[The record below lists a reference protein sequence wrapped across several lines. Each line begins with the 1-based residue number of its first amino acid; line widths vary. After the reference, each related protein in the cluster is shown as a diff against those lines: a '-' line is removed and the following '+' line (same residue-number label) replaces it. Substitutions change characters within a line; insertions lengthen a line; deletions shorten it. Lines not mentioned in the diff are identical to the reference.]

1 MIEGLRPYADMRAS
15 GVDWLPPIPANWE
28 IHRAKYAFNEVDVR
42 SVTGGE
48 ELLSVS
54 HKTGVT
60 PRSQKNITMFMAES
74 YEGHKTCQPG
84 DIVVNTMWAWM
95 SALGISKHIGIVSLA
110 YGVYRPRRVCDF
122 EPRFLDYLLRT
133 EAYRGEYLRS
143 SRGVTTSRLRLYP
156 PDFLNIPFV
165 QPPLEE
171 QRLIVRF
178 LDWHGGMTARL
189 IRAKKRLIALLNEQ
203 KQAIIHH
210 AVTRGLNPDAPLKPS
225 GVDWL
230 GDVPEG
236 WEVLRIRN
244 VADMRVSGVDKK
256 TAEDELPVRL
266 CNYVD
271 VYKNDSIH
279 GDIPFMIATAS
290 EAEISRFRICIGD
303 VIITKDSEDWLDIG
317 VPALVETEAD
327 DLVCAYHL
335 ALLRPKPD
343 VMSGA
348 FLFWQ
353 LLGPSARLQF
363 SLSAAGVTR
372 YGLGHGAIKAIPMIV
387 PPLDVQDAIV
397 AHIKK
402 ATATISATIKD
413 AQHEITLIQEF
424 RTCLIADVVT
434 GQLDVRA
441 LAATLPEIADAT
453 PLDDLIDSDE
463 GNDET
468 NEDAD
473 TFAPEEADA

>member
-1 MIEGLRPYADMRAS
+1 MIEGLRPYADRVATGIDWMPEVPGHWDIRRIKTVLREVDRRTPTGDERLLSLRMIAGLIDHHDAGGKLIPATALVGYKMIEPGQIVMNRMRAAS
-15 GVDWLPPIPANWE
+15 GLFGLAHVAGLVSPDYAVFEESNPVD
-28 IHRAKYAFNEVDVR
+28 
-42 SVTGGE
+42 
-48 ELLSVS
+48 
-54 HKTGVT
+54 
-60 PRSQKNITMFMAES
+60 
-74 YEGHKTCQPG
+74 CQ
-84 DIVVNTMWAWM
+84 
-95 SALGISKHIGIVSLA
+95 
-110 YGVYRPRRVCDF
+110 
-122 EPRFLDYLLRT
+122 YLLRLFKLPQMSAIFRAESKGLGT
-133 EAYRGEYLRS
+133 GES
-143 SRGVTTSRLRLYP
+143 GFLRLYTDRFGP
-156 PDFLNIPFV
+156 IPIPL
-165 QPPLEE
+165 PPLEE

-203 KQAIIHH
+203 KQSIIHH
-210 AVTRGLNPDAPLKPS
+210 AVTRGLDPAAPLKPS

-236 WEVLRIRN
+236 WEILRIRN

-256 TAEDELPVRL
+256 TAENELPVRL

-290 EAEISRFRICIGD
+290 QAEISRFRIRVGD
-303 VIITKDSEDWLDIG
+303 VIITKDSEDWQDIG

-353 LLGPSARLQF
+353 LLGPAARLQF
-363 SLSAAGVTR
+363 SFSAAGVTR

-397 AHIKK
+397 AHLAK
-402 ATATISATIKD
+402 ATAKIRAAIAD
-413 AQHEITLIQEF
+413 AQSEIALIQQF
-424 RTCLIADVVT
+424 RTRLIADVVT

-441 LAATLPEIADAT
+441 LAATLPEASEAA
-453 PLDDLIDSDE
+453 PLSEPDDGAFD
-463 GNDET
+463 
-468 NEDAD
+468 EDAD
-473 TFAPEEADA
+473 ALEDEEAEA

>member
-1 MIEGLRPYADMRAS
+1 MIEGLRPYADMVAT
-15 GVDWLPPIPANWE
+15 GVDWIPSVPAHWE
-28 IHRAKYAFNEVDVR
+28 MRRSKYLVREVDKR
-42 SVTGGE
+42 SVTGDE
-48 ELLSVS
+48 THLSMNQRLGLIPSSESTQRRLVS
-54 HKTGVT
+54 
-60 PRSQKNITMFMAES
+60 ES
-74 YEGHKTCQPG
+74 YIGGKLVDTNDLVLNRLKAHLGVFAYASQPG
-84 DIVVNTMWAWM
+84 V
-95 SALGISKHIGIVSLA
+95 ISPDYSVFRPEPSVDVRYLEFVLKSPACRGELRTRTKGIVE
-110 YGVYRPRRVCDF
+110 GF
-122 EPRFLDYLLRT
+122 W
-133 EAYRGEYLRS
+133 
-143 SRGVTTSRLRLYP
+143 RLYTD
-156 PDFLNIPFV
+156 DFYDIRLPY
-165 QPPLEE
+165 PPLEE

-210 AVTRGLNPDAPLKPS
+210 AVTRGLNPAAPLKPS

-230 GDVPEG
+230 GDVPMG

-256 TAEDELPVRL
+256 TAENELPVRL

-279 GDIPFMIATAS
+279 GDIPFMVATAS
-290 EAEISRFRICIGD
+290 EAEISRFRIRIGD

-353 LLGPSARLQF
+353 LLGPAARLQF

-387 PPLDVQDAIV
+387 PPLDVQDTIV
-397 AHIKK
+397 AHLDK
-402 ATATISATIKD
+402 ATATIRAAIKD
-413 AQHEITLIQEF
+413 AQSEITLIQEF
-424 RTCLIADVVT
+424 RTRLIADVVT
-434 GQLDVRA
+434 GQLDIRA
-441 LAATLPEIADAT
+441 LAATLPDNADAA
-453 PLDDLIDSDE
+453 PLDDLID
-463 GNDET
+463 NET
-468 NEDAD
+468 NEDAE
-473 TFAPEEADA
+473 TFEPEEADA

>member
-1 MIEGLRPYADMRAS
+1 MIAGLIDHHDAGGKLIPATALVGYKMIEPGQIVMNRMRAAS
-15 GVDWLPPIPANWE
+15 GLFGLAHVAGLVSPDYAVFEESNPVD
-28 IHRAKYAFNEVDVR
+28 
-42 SVTGGE
+42 
-48 ELLSVS
+48 
-54 HKTGVT
+54 
-60 PRSQKNITMFMAES
+60 
-74 YEGHKTCQPG
+74 CQ
-84 DIVVNTMWAWM
+84 
-95 SALGISKHIGIVSLA
+95 
-110 YGVYRPRRVCDF
+110 
-122 EPRFLDYLLRT
+122 YLLRLFKLPQMSAIFRAESKGLGT
-133 EAYRGEYLRS
+133 GES
-143 SRGVTTSRLRLYP
+143 GFLRLYTDRFGP
-156 PDFLNIPFV
+156 IPIPL
-165 QPPLEE
+165 PPLEE

-203 KQAIIHH
+203 KQSIIHH
-210 AVTRGLNPDAPLKPS
+210 AVTRGLDPAAPLKPS

-236 WEVLRIRN
+236 WEILRIRN

-256 TAEDELPVRL
+256 TAENELPVRL

-290 EAEISRFRICIGD
+290 QAEISRFRIRVGD
-303 VIITKDSEDWLDIG
+303 VIITKDSEDWQDIG

-353 LLGPSARLQF
+353 LLGPAARLQF
-363 SLSAAGVTR
+363 SFSAAGVTR

-397 AHIKK
+397 AHLAK
-402 ATATISATIKD
+402 ATAKIRAAIAD
-413 AQHEITLIQEF
+413 AQSEIALIQQF
-424 RTCLIADVVT
+424 RTRLIADVVT

-441 LAATLPEIADAT
+441 LAATLPEASEAA
-453 PLDDLIDSDE
+453 PLSEPDDGAFD
-463 GNDET
+463 
-468 NEDAD
+468 EDAD
-473 TFAPEEADA
+473 ALEDEEAEA